1 MNKKIDY
8 FINEYLKNR
17 PMFMAIIR
25 SQEAMLFQK
34 YNKLIKNKALDFG
47 CGEGFFSQL
56 IFGKGKIDVGLD
68 LFSNNRTNEAVSN
81 KIYKKVKLYDGVT
94 IPYPDNYF
102 KTVVSNCVLEH
113 IPNIKLS
120 LKEIY
125 RILKPDGYF
134 ITSVMAD
141 QWENNLFGSKIFGK
155 QYLKYMQKTQV
166 HNNLFSNNKW
176 QTYFKKAGFQVQTI
190 DGYLYKKSAFYL
202 DIFHYLS
209 IGSLVSYKLF
219 SKWILFSIPFL
230 NKIKIQFI
238 KKIIV
243 DENIPDKAS
252 ALFFVL
258 KK

>member
-1 MNKKIDY
+1 MKKIDY
-8 FINEYLKNR
+8 FIKKYLENR
-17 PMFMAIIR
+17 PMFMSIIR
-25 SQEAMLFQK
+25 SQEAILFQK
-34 YNKLIKNKALDFG
+34 YNELMKGKILDFG
-47 CGEGFFSQL
+47 CGEGFFSGL
-56 IFGKGKIDVGLD
+56 IFGKNRINIGLD
-68 LFSNNRTNEAVSN
+68 LMDNKRVTEAIEK
-81 KIYKKVKLYDGVT
+81 KIYKKIKLYDGNH
-94 IPYPDNYF
+94 IPFPSNYF
-102 KTVVSNCVLEH
+102 TTVVSNCVLEH

-125 RILKPDGYF
+125 RVLKPGGF
-134 ITSVMAD
+134 FLTSVMAD
-141 QWENNLFGSKIFGK
+141 QWENNLFGSKIFGE
-155 QYLKYMQKTQV
+155 QYLKYMRKTQV
-166 HNNLFSNNKW
+166 HHNLFSNNKW
-176 QTYFKKAGFQVQTI
+176 QSHFKKSNFKIQFI

-230 NKIKIQFI
+230 NKIKTQLI

-243 DENIPDKAS
+243 DENNPDKAS